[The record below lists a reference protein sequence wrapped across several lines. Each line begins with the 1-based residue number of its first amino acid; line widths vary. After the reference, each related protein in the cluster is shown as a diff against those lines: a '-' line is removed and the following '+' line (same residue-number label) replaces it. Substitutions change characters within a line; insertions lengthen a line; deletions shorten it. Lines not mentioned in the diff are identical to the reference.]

1 MTAIYVRMIG
11 ATRSGKLQKLW
22 AGIES
27 PINRLWFWLSIVRLV
42 VRDRNRNRS
51 DASLDRLRDLVFRK
65 KARSTPRLI
74 ALCFI
79 PGSELG
85 HTFEPIDLLLTR
97 ERAFLAFR
105 FGHVLLCSRLSSLRH
120 EVAQGVAEG
129 ESNQ

>member
-22 AGIES
+22 ARFES
-27 PINRLWFWLSIVRLV
+27 PISRFWFWPLIVRLIAPD
-42 VRDRNRNRS
+42 RDGNRS

-105 FGHVLLCSRLSSLRH
+105 FGHLSLCSRRSSLRH

-129 ESNQ
+129 ESN